1 MAEIIETRKISD
13 YEIMTDSGWQDLEAA
28 YKTIPYQVWKI
39 KTKDFFLECADEH
52 IVFKKDL
59 QEVYVKDLQEGDEIM
74 TEKGLQKI
82 TSIKKTDKIENMYD
96 VAVKDDNH
104 RFYSNGILSHNS
116 TLLTIF
122 SLWMVCFHD
131 DYRVAIVANKETTAI
146 NIFKRIR
153 MAYEQLPNY
162 IKPGV
167 KDYAKTGMTLG
178 NDSSIIVSTT
188 TATSIRGDS
197 LNCLTGDC
205 KITIRDEES
214 DQRAITLSKAFEIF
228 GNPFEQTLK
237 QKLNTQNS
245 KVLTGTGWSSFSGI
259 KRSTV
264 SSPILKLTTESKKEV
279 SCTEDHLLFFNSSEF
294 KQAKNFS
301 ISDIIQTVD
310 GPEKIISIEEISKNK
325 PTEVFDVIETEHHH
339 FFANGLQAHN
349 CVMVDECAFIE
360 CLQGDS
366 KINLMNSENQ
376 IVSSTIDEL
385 YNQL

>member
-1 MAEIIETRKISD
+1 MAEIIETRNISD

-39 KTKDFFLECADEH
+39 KTKDFFLDCADEH
-52 IVFKKDL
+52 IVFTKDL
-59 QEVYVKDLQEGDEIM
+59 KEVYVKDLQRGDEIM
-74 TEKGLQKI
+74 TEKGPQKI
-82 TSIKKTDKIENMYD
+82 ISVKKTNKIENMYD
-96 VAVKDDNH
+96 VAVKDENH

-122 SLWMVCFHD
+122 SLWMVCFNE
-131 DYRVAIVANKETTAI
+131 DYRVAIVANKESTAI

-178 NDSSIIVSTT
+178 NDSSIVVSTT

-197 LNCLTGDC
+197 LNCITGDC
-205 KITIRDEES
+205 KITIKDEKS
-214 DQRAITLSKAFEIF
+214 DQLEITLLKAFEVF

-259 KRSTV
+259 KKSTV
-264 SSPILKLTTESKKEV
+264 NSTILKLTTESNKDI
-279 SCTEDHLLFFNSSEF
+279 SCTEDHLLFFSSSEF

-301 ISDIIQTVD
+301 VNDSVQTVD
-310 GPEKIISIEEISKNK
+310 GSEKIISIQKIFENE

-339 FFANGLQAHN
+339 FLANGLQVHN
-349 CVMVDECAFIE
+349 CVMIDECSFIE
-360 CLQGDS
+360 CLVGDS
-366 KINLMNSENQ
+366 KINLQDDKNQ
-376 IVSSTIDEL
+376 IVSTTINEL
-385 YNQL
+385 YNLL